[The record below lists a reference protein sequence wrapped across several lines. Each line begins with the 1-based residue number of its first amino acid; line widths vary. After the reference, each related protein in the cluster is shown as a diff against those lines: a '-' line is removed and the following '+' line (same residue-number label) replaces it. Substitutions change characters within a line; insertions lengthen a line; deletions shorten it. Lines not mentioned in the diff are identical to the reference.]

1 MGTLHGSVAVVAG
14 ATRGAGRAIACTLGE
29 AGATVYCTGR
39 SVRGAP
45 AMKGRPET
53 IEETAEMVTAAGG
66 QGIWA
71 RVDHTVKEQVAELFA
86 RIAKEQGHLDI
97 LINDIWGGDELTEW
111 GTPLWKHSLSKGLLM
126 LDRAVTAHIITS
138 RYGAPLLVERRKG
151 LIVEITDGDTHAYR
165 GNLYCDQAKMSAIR
179 LAYAMAWDLKGTG
192 VTAVAVT
199 PGFLR
204 PEVVLEHF
212 GVTEENWQDGIRK
225 DKHFAESETP
235 YFVGRA
241 IAALA
246 ADPDVGAKAGQV
258 FASGTLAQEYGFD
271 DVDGRRPNWRRYFD
285 GVVTELIE
293 RGAPFDPVERLFLDQ
308 RRSQADFDPLKRE
321 EAARIRSLLAGPG

>member
-1 MGTLHGSVAVVAG
+1 MGTLQGRVAVVAG

-39 SVRGAP
+39 SVRGIS

-53 IEETAEMVTAAGG
+53 IEETAEMVTAGGG

-71 RVDHTVKEQVAELFA
+71 RVDHTVEEEVVELFA

-97 LINDIWGGDELTEW
+97 LINDIWGGDELTDW
-111 GTPLWKHSLSKGLLM
+111 GAPFWKHSLSKGLLM

-138 RYGAPLLVERRKG
+138 RYGAPLLVERKKG
-151 LIVEITDGDTHAYR
+151 LIVEVTDGDTHAYR
-165 GNLYCDQAKMSAIR
+165 GNLYYDQAKMSAIR

-204 PEVVLEHF
+204 SEVVLEHF
-212 GVTEENWQDGIRK
+212 GVTEENWRDGIRK

-246 ADPDVGAKAGQV
+246 ADPDVDAKAGQV
-258 FASGTLAQEYGFD
+258 LASWTLAEEYGFD
-271 DVDGRRPNWRRYFD
+271 DVDGRRPNWGRHYD
-285 GVVTELIE
+285 GVVTELIK
-293 RGAPFDPVERLFLDQ
+293 RGGPFDPMERFILDQ
-308 RRSQADFDPLKRE
+308 RCSQADFDPLKRE
-321 EAARIRSLLAGPG
+321 EAARIRSLLGGQG